1 MSAASAV
8 AASASEPTA
17 PLPERG
23 GRFQPPS
30 PPAPI
35 GRLAAV
41 QEMARWLR
49 LLFETEREF
58 VRTATTLIYRVGEP
72 ELKYLLCQ
80 HVWEAANHARFLRER
95 GRELSGFGTTD
106 EVRPSL
112 RQLFNEA
119 VMPADASVA
128 LAGFYRVI
136 KPALHDAYRHYL
148 TATHHLADWPSRK
161 LVEEFLADE
170 ARHATEIAPY
180 LPVAASASEPPSAS
194 PVAASASEWSAHAT
208 SVSSPVAASAS
219 EPTSASPVAASA
231 SEWSAHLTTLL
242 ASHGGLLSP
251 SRPLPVS
258 PSPPLALSPSPPL
271 ALSPSSAPPLLSATR
286 PYTHPPTPNRGRFPT
301 CSSVFS
307 HDPAETPIV
316 RTWLIDPTTDA
327 RVIRIMVY
335 VWLMMELDAVD
346 YLATVFYDTPHA
358 PFDLHHD
365 LARHLWDESRH
376 SQFGYRQL
384 PSLGV
389 DLLTLEHSLDLYT
402 ILVQMTPPERY
413 AMMTMEFE
421 ANSFPTKAHVMDRV
435 RELNDFEADTLLAF
449 DRNDEQNHVRSGH
462 RWLPVMMALFGETRS
477 PEEFVTA
484 TRARFAE
491 LAKTYGGI
499 TPHSLPPAQRLTG
512 EKILRL
518 IK

>member
-8 AASASEPTA
+8 AASASEPTS
-17 PLPERG
+17 PLPERD
-23 GRFQPPS
+23 GRFQSPS

-106 EVRPSL
+106 EVRPAL

-119 VMPADASVA
+119 VMPADATVA

-136 KPALHDAYRHYL
+136 KPALHDAYRRYL

-194 PVAASASEWSAHAT
+194 PVAASASEWSAH
-208 SVSSPVAASAS
+208 
-219 EPTSASPVAASA
+219 
-231 SEWSAHLTTLL
+231 LTTLL
-242 ASHGGLLSP
+242 ASHGGP
-251 SRPLPVS
+251 
-258 PSPPLALSPSPPL
+258 LSPSPPL
-271 ALSPSSAPPLLSATR
+271 PLSPSSAPPLLSATR
-286 PYTHPPTPNRGRFPT
+286 GYTHPPTPNRGRFPT

-484 TRARFAE
+484 TRVRFAE

-499 TPHSLPPAQRLTG
+499 TPHSLPPSQRLTG

>member
-8 AASASEPTA
+8 AASASEPTS
-17 PLPERG
+17 PLPERS

-30 PPAPI
+30 TPAPT

-119 VMPADASVA
+119 VMPADATVA
-128 LAGFYRVI
+128 LVGFYRVI
-136 KPALHDAYRHYL
+136 KPALHDAYRRYL

-170 ARHATEIAPY
+170 ARHAAEIAPY
-180 LPVAASASEPPSAS
+180 LPE
-194 PVAASASEWSAHAT
+194 
-208 SVSSPVAASAS
+208 AASAS

-242 ASHGGLLSP
+242 ISQGGLHS
-251 SRPLPVS
+251 
-258 PSPPLALSPSPPL
+258 LSPSPPL
-271 ALSPSSAPPLLSATR
+271 PLSPSPLHPLSPSSAPPLLSATR
-286 PYTHPPTPNRGRFPT
+286 CYTHQPTPNRGSFPT

-316 RTWLIDPTTDA
+316 RAWLIDPTTDA
-327 RVIRIMVY
+327 RVIRMMVY

-384 PSLGV
+384 PRLGV

-421 ANSFPTKAHVMDRV
+421 ANSFSTKAHVMDRV

-499 TPHSLPPAQRLTG
+499 TPHSLPPSQRLTG

>member
-8 AASASEPTA
+8 AASASEPTS
-17 PLPERG
+17 PLPERS

-30 PPAPI
+30 TPAPT

-119 VMPADASVA
+119 VMPADGTVA

-136 KPALHDAYRHYL
+136 KPALHDAYRRYL

-161 LVEEFLADE
+161 LVEEFLVDE
-170 ARHATEIAPY
+170 ARHAAEIAPY
-180 LPVAASASEPPSAS
+180 LPE
-194 PVAASASEWSAHAT
+194 
-208 SVSSPVAASAS
+208 AASAS

-251 SRPLPVS
+251 SPPLP
-258 PSPPLALSPSPPL
+258 
-271 ALSPSSAPPLLSATR
+271 LSPSSAPPLLSATR
-286 PYTHPPTPNRGRFPT
+286 GYTHPPTPNRGRFPT

-307 HDPAETPIV
+307 HDPKETPIV
-316 RTWLIDPTTDA
+316 RAWLIDPTTDA

-384 PSLGV
+384 PRLGV

-421 ANSFPTKAHVMDRV
+421 ANSFSTKAHVMDRV

-499 TPHSLPPAQRLTG
+499 TPHSLPPSQRLTG